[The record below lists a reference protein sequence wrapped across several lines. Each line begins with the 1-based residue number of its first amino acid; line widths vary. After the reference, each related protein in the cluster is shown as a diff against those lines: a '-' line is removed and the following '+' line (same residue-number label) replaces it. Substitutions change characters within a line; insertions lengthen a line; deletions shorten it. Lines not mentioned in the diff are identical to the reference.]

1 MCAVEDLLLWRDPK
15 KSGAV
20 FVGATLFYILLH
32 WTGLSLLTIVAN
44 SLLILV
50 SLSFLWNN
58 IASFAGRWMPKQA
71 ACRAQ
76 IVGLLLLIWCLPP
89 RPGVPVPD
97 TFRSGVSESQV
108 KSYAEMATVYLN
120 KALGAAQCASGIQHM
135 LLGRPR

>member
-1 MCAVEDLLLWRDPK
+1 MFAVEDLLLWRDPK

-58 IASFAGRWMPKQA
+58 IASFAGRWDAQA
-71 ACRAQ
+71 SSLQSTKCRFVAAADLVPAAQ
-76 IVGLLLLIWCLPP
+76 AG
-89 RPGVPVPD
+89 
-97 TFRSGVSESQV
+97 RSG
-108 KSYAEMATVYLN
+108 A
-120 KALGAAQCASGIQHM
+120 
-135 LLGRPR
+135 